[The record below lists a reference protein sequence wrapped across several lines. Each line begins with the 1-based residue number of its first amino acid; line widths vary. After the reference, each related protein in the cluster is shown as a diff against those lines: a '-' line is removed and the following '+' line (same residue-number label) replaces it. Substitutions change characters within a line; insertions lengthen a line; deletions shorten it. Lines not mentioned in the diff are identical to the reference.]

1 MLTNESTGIS
11 AFLNTI
17 LRPIFSSMSLVVF
30 YVTLLVITLV
40 LTNICNS
47 LVVGMLMQPVIAS
60 FCLSSG
66 INSAPIT
73 SLIIIFVLASASV
86 TPSASP
92 FAAMIHGN
100 KEWLKSK
107 DIYMHTMMFAAI
119 ELILVILVGIP
130 LATALIH

>member
-1 MLTNESTGIS
+1 
-11 AFLNTI
+11 
-17 LRPIFSSMSLVVF
+17 MSLVMF
-30 YVTLLVITLV
+30 YVTLLVITLL

-100 KEWLKSK
+100 KEWLKSGE
-107 DIYMHTMMFAAI
+107 IYKYTMMFAVI
-119 ELILVILVGIP
+119 ELVLVIAVGIP
-130 LATALIH
+130 FATALIH

>member
-1 MLTNESTGIS
+1 MMIQ
-11 AFLNTI
+11 
-17 LRPIFSSMSLVVF
+17 RPVFSSMSLVMF
-30 YVTLLVITLV
+30 YVALLVITLL

-100 KEWLKSK
+100 KEWLKSGE
-107 DIYMHTMMFAAI
+107 IYKYTMMFAVI
-119 ELILVILVGIP
+119 ELVLVIAVGIP
-130 LATALIH
+130 FATALIH